1 MMKWQ
6 QREEP
11 VVQFGEGLDEHSL
24 DGGVFGLRGVEEGE
38 HTVAAGELSRRHV
51 CTCEDIPLLRL
62 GHVEQDGKANRIKKN
77 HNLWVFGYERTRWHV
92 ASKHT
97 GFILLLSASKE
108 LISALVVEEIVAVG
122 DGPKNG
128 DRPAEADG
136 I

>member
-6 QREEP
+6 QREEA
-11 VVQFGEGLDEHSL
+11 VVQFGEGLDEQAL

-38 HTVAAGELSRRHV
+38 HAVAAGELSRRHV
-51 CTCEDIPLLRL
+51 CTCEDIPLLHL
-62 GHVEQDGKANRIKKN
+62 GHVEQDGKANRIKQN

-92 ASKHT
+92 APKHT

-122 DGPKNG
+122 DGPQER